1 MAREYFN
8 AYHSY
13 LEAMEPLNDAERG
26 RLFTACLKYSMTGEA
41 PKLRGNERFVFYSMK
56 SQIDRDTESYEAKCG
71 AMRANAS
78 KRWDAKACKSMQLD
92 AKACKS
98 MQGEGEGEGE
108 GKDKGGVHPPKSPQ
122 GGLDGRFA
130 RFWEAY
136 PKKVGKGAAETAWR
150 KRKPDDAL
158 LSQML
163 QAIER
168 AKQSP
173 DWTKDGGQYIPNPA
187 TWLNQRR
194 WEDEI
199 GPVGEFDNLQRL
211 YEMFREEGT

>member
-1 MAREYFN
+1 MARKGFV

-13 LEAMEPLNDAERG
+13 LKTMEPLSDAECG
-26 RLFTACLKYSMTGEA
+26 RLFRACLTYSMTGTI
-41 PKLRGNERFVFYSMK
+41 PSLCGNERILWPTIQE
-56 SQIDRDTESYEAKCG
+56 QIDRDTKKYGDFCEKQRDNINKRWKKDDTTVYHGTSGIPDDTKNTKTN
-71 AMRANAS
+71 ANANENAN
-78 KRWDAKACKSMQLD
+78 K
-92 AKACKS
+92 
-98 MQGEGEGEGE
+98 
-108 GKDKGGVHPPKSPQ
+108 GVHPPKSPQ

-211 YEMFREEGT
+211 YEMFREEG